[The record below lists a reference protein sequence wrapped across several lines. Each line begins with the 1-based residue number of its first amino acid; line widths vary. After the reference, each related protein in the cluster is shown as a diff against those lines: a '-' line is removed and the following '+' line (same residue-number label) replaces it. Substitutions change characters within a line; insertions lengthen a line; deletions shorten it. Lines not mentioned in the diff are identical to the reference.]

1 MKYQELIRQ
10 MEHQNLKEELELQKE
25 AEALYKKR
33 VENAVDQLK
42 QETSRSSKGL
52 SIQGRSL

>member
-1 MKYQELIRQ
+1 